1 MCKYDV
7 LHVFVTYMNIVYI
20 LYVNWRVYLR
30 VCTLANWFL
39 FTHREVSFCL
49 VSPTLTLFKRVNAIL
64 LSHVPSWVQHLEKLK
79 VPIHQIILLKLLFIA
94 AHFVLSSQW
103 LNIKAF
109 LSIAFSF
116 QHLQGSDMPFR
127 LCSGGKAQRIT
138 MRAASPVTADTR

>member
-1 MCKYDV
+1 MCTYDV
-7 LHVFVTYMNIVYI
+7 LHVFVTYVNIAYI

-30 VCTLANWFL
+30 VCTLANWCL
-39 FTHREVSFCL
+39 FTHREVYFCL
-49 VSPTLTLFKRVNAIL
+49 VSPTLTLFKRVNAVL

-116 QHLQGSDMPFR
+116 QHLQGSDMPFL
-127 LCSGGKAQRIT
+127 LCSGGKAQRIA
-138 MRAASPVTADTR
+138 MRAAIPVTAGTR